1 MDSPSN
7 ELMSTLS
14 EYLSLD
20 ALSCYSLPPEAYTD
34 LALYTLELDAIFR
47 KEWLCVGRAEYIP
60 VPGDYYCMDILDESL
75 VVVHGQDGVI
85 RALSNICR
93 HRFMPVVQGS
103 GNAKRFVCPYHAWVY
118 ETDGSLY
125 AAPFMKGSSVF
136 DKSLCSLP
144 SYRLETWCGFLFINL
159 DDSAPPLLEKMH
171 TANQCLVNYRLNE
184 QTEIMHYQ
192 TEWAGNWK
200 LSAENSMEYYHHVG
214 LHKDTVGGQLPAK
227 NTYLPASP
235 EDGSFTHE
243 RCRMDDAYIGGEDH
257 PFNPM
262 GNLDTFSDEDLYTGY
277 MVYIFPAFTM
287 AMRPNTNNWLSFSPA
302 GISNTRVLGG
312 YLVSN
317 EVAREHPNIAEER
330 RELILKVNEEDAKA
344 TTELAKVMRS
354 SKAQRGPL
362 SPFEGTLVEFYRYLA
377 RSLLDQNGS
386 SP

>member
-1 MDSPSN
+1 MGAK
-7 ELMSTLS
+7 TLPGEYYWSS
-14 EYLSLD
+14 EVY
-20 ALSCYSLPPEAYTD
+20 EEETRK
-34 LALYTLELDAIFR
+34 IFR
-47 KEWLCVGRAEYIP
+47 KQWICVGRASDVP
-60 VPGDYYCMDILDESL
+60 VPGDYFIYELDGENFIFERDDQNR
-75 VVVHGQDGVI
+75 VNCFYNV
-85 RALSNICR
+85 CR
-93 HRFMPVVQGS
+93 HRGTRLCEQSCGHVKQ
-103 GNAKRFVCPYHAWVY
+103 RIQCPYHAWTY